1 MVNKTSIDVGKKTMS
16 LARLQQPESGV
27 DLGEAYASTFSVSVS
42 NVIRTNR
49 NGGRSTSGA
58 NQHSNTVASDFSINI
73 IAPGGS
79 RGIKAA
85 IPALKKAIEAL
96 EAEAE
101 DEDNIDQ
108 ESPLK
113 LMDNAFLIS
122 TQKQLILTSLA
133 QNVER
138 RSLLMKPRP
147 TKVLEIKFTK
157 RNTTRSSKLVLVSI
171 ISLLFRYCVI
181 SCVLL
186 CVIC

>member
-1 MVNKTSIDVGKKTMS
+1 MS

-27 DLGEAYASTFSVSVS
+27 DLGEAYASTFSVCSVS

-85 IPALKKAIEAL
+85 IPALKKAIEAF

-101 DEDNIDQ
+101 DKDNIDQ

-122 TQKQLILTSLA
+122 TQKQFDTHVSRI
-133 QNVER
+133 ER
-138 RSLLMKPRP
+138 RKAKPADEAE
-147 TKVLEIKFTK
+147 TNEGLGDKVYEEEHD
-157 RNTTRSSKLVLVSI
+157 
-171 ISLLFRYCVI
+171 
-181 SCVLL
+181 
-186 CVIC
+186 

>member
-1 MVNKTSIDVGKKTMS
+1 MS

-96 EAEAE
+96 EAE

-122 TQKQLILTSLA
+122 TQKQFDTHVFRI
-133 QNVER
+133 ER
-138 RSLLMKPRP
+138 RKAKPADEAE
-147 TKVLEIKFTK
+147 TNKGLGDKVYEEEHD
-157 RNTTRSSKLVLVSI
+157 
-171 ISLLFRYCVI
+171 
-181 SCVLL
+181 
-186 CVIC
+186 

>member
-1 MVNKTSIDVGKKTMS
+1 MS

-96 EAEAE
+96 EAE